1 MEEYLAPI
9 PITHLLQHTLRSLC
23 IQENSQW
30 VYAVFWRILPR
41 NYPPPNWGFQG
52 VAKNR
57 SRINKR
63 NWMLAWEDSFC
74 NFVEPIADFDS
85 GTASYVHKNFDPQ
98 LGLQPELFFKMSHE
112 IYNFGEGLIGQVAAD
127 NSTHRWFHKEFSVQ
141 EHNSS
146 AWKSIGDWPRTWKAQ
161 FQSGI
166 KTISLIAVKEG
177 VLQLGA
183 VNKVAED
190 PSYVAQVQNIFSYFH
205 GVPGFLLP
213 HPASSS
219 PTTPFKLHEF
229 NHWSPHYTSPSH
241 TVHSSL
247 STMEHLYNINF
258 NQQLMITPSM
268 SSLEALLSKL
278 PSVVPTP
285 SPPLLHDLHD
295 YSPLEF
301 SIPSQTTGAGWSW
314 KEVDRQKGMNEEKEH
329 VWD

>member
-1 MEEYLAPI
+1 
-9 PITHLLQHTLRSLC
+9 
-23 IQENSQW
+23 
-30 VYAVFWRILPR
+30 
-41 NYPPPNWGFQG
+41 
-52 VAKNR
+52 
-57 SRINKR
+57 
-63 NWMLAWEDSFC
+63 MLAWEDGFC

-112 IYNFGEGLIGQVAAD
+112 IYNFGEGLIGQIAAD
-127 NSTHRWFHKEFSVQ
+127 NSTHRWFHKEFSDQ

-190 PSYVAQVQNIFSYFH
+190 PSYVAQVQNIFNYFH

-213 HPASSS
+213 HPTSSSS